1 MFWKILGVVVLVWIA
16 FAILGALIKALFPIL
31 MVTAVIFGLYVLY
44 KALSGAKNKSPLG
57 KF

>member
-16 FAILGALIKALFPIL
+16 LAILGTLIKALFPIL
-31 MVTAVIFGLYVLY
+31 VISAVIFGLYLVY
-44 KALSGAKNKSPLG
+44 KAVSGSKDKSPLG

>member
-16 FAILGALIKALFPIL
+16 FAIIGTLIKALFPL
-31 MVTAVIFGLYVLY
+31 VMVAAVIFGLYVLY
-44 KALSGAKNKSPLG
+44 KALSGSKDKSPLG

>member
-31 MVTAVIFGLYVLY
+31 VITAIVFGLYWVY
-44 KALSGAKNKSPLG
+44 KAMSGSKNKSPLG
-57 KF
+57 KY

>member
-16 FAILGALIKALFPIL
+16 FAVLGWLIKALFPIL
-31 MVTAVIFGLYVLY
+31 LVSAIIFGLYVLY
-44 KALSGAKNKSPLG
+44 KALSGSKDKSPLS

>member
-31 MVTAVIFGLYVLY
+31 IVTGLIFGLYLVY
-44 KALSGAKNKSPLG
+44 KAVSGSKNKSPLG
-57 KF
+57 KY

>member
-16 FAILGALIKALFPIL
+16 FVILGALIKSLFPIL
-31 MVTAVIFGLYVLY
+31 MVSAVIFGLYLLY
-44 KALSGAKNKSPLG
+44 KVVSGSKDKSPLS

>member
-31 MVTAVIFGLYVLY
+31 IITAIIFGLYLVY
-44 KALSGAKNKSPLG
+44 KAMSGSKNKSPLG
-57 KF
+57 KY